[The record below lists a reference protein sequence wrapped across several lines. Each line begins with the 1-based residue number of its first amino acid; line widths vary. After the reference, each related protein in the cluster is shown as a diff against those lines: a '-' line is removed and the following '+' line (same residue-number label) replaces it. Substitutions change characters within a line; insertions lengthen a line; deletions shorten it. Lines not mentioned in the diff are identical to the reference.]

1 MLGKQAI
8 QFLSPLQFPSESL
21 ENCIRE
27 LKMHEP
33 SSADLS
39 RASIV
44 WEVLG
49 TGSRCVLFVFV
60 GFWAGPCRFR
70 CFVRFYV
77 FCSGLGCSRCVL
89 FGFGLVYPG
98 FAVLF
103 GFMYFVLVSAALAA
117 FLMVLCGFGLVS
129 AGFAVMYFV
138 LVSAA
143 LAAFCL
149 VLYIWLGAGLCW
161 FRCFVWFYVFC
172 AGLGCSRCV
181 LFGFVWFWAGVA
193 GGGLVDEDFVIY
205 AELAGCL

>member
-1 MLGKQAI
+1 
-8 QFLSPLQFPSESL
+8 
-21 ENCIRE
+21 
-27 LKMHEP
+27 MHEP

-89 FGFGLVYPG
+89 FGFGLVSAG
-98 FAVLF
+98 FAVLY
-103 GFMYFVLVSAALAA
+103 GFTCFVLVSAAFAA
-117 FLMVLCGFGLVS
+117 FCLVLYGFGFVS

-149 VLYIWLGAGLCW
+149 VLYGFGLVSAG
-161 FRCFVWFYVFC
+161 FAVFC
-172 AGLGCSRCV
+172 GFIYFVMVSEHPATSHANFECP
-181 LFGFVWFWAGVA
+181 LFWQYLHGRGGVYNA
-193 GGGLVDEDFVIY
+193 
-205 AELAGCL
+205 